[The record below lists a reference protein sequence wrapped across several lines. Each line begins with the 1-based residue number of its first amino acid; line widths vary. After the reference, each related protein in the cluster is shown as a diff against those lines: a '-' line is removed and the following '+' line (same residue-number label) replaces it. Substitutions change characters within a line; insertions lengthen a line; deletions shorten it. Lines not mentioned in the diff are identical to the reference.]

1 MTFRDPQYSR
11 KVDGKVAYGEEQR
24 SASDWGALLGVSASA
39 FRKRVRK
46 YGEDDPRCYEQTT
59 HNLRFTHDGMTLTA
73 KAWGERL
80 RIAPHTFLNRIRQY
94 GESDPRCYEP
104 NQHVPRT
111 VVHAP
116 ETRRIRLEAM
126 EALAE
131 EFPELRDN
139 DDDCDDLITWIVE
152 RFGCLS
158 LAEIGVLLGV
168 HRERVRQIEG
178 VALKRMRL
186 AGGAPL
192 REAYEARATAPLV
205 SCWDQLEL
213 HAPGEV

>member
-1 MTFRDPQYSR
+1 MTLRDPQYGR
-11 KVDGKVAYGEEQR
+11 KLDAQALFGEER
-24 SASDWGALLGVSASA
+24 RTASDWAATLGMSASA
-39 FRKRVRK
+39 FRKRVRL
-46 YGEDDPRCYEQTT
+46 YGEDDPRCYEPPLGTG
-59 HNLRFTHDGMTLTA
+59 RFTHRGVTLTA

-80 RIAPHTFLNRIRQY
+80 RIAPNTFMDRVRLY
-94 GESDPRCYEP
+94 GEADPRCFER

-116 ETRRIRLEAM
+116 ETRRLRLEAM

-131 EFPELRDN
+131 EFPELRDPAN
-139 DDDCDDLITWIVE
+139 DCEDLISWIVSV
-152 RFGCLS
+152 FGRLS
-158 LAEIGVLLGV
+158 LTEIGLLLGV